1 MASDIVERLR
11 GDLMTPYQATLLMD
25 EAAAEIERLKKE
37 ALFTAI
43 TVLPDKDAEIE
54 RLRAALE
61 PFAKAANCYD
71 DGVRGSNMPRTGVWY
86 GWKMGKG
93 IEAELTVENLRD
105 ARAALAQEKKDG

>member
-11 GDLMTPYQATLLMD
+11 ERPSRHAAETEDQAKARRQREREEGADTIATLS
-25 EAAAEIERLKKE
+25 A
-37 ALFTAI
+37 TN
-43 TVLPDKDAEIE
+43 E